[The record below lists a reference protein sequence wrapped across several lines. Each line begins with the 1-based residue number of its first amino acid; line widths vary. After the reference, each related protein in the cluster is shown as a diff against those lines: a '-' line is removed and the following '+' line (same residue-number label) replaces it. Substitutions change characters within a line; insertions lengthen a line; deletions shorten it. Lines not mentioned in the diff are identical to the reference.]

1 MAGMA
6 QLPTGGNTTTFQ
18 ASEPISGTI
27 MAGLQTGLS
36 IWDRL
41 QAEKAMKIAKQQF
54 NKQMSFAVQNANN
67 QVQTTNNKIASAV
80 NIASSLMNKSPTE
93 AAARSADAAAN
104 HYTKEIHV

>member
-1 MAGMA
+1 
-6 QLPTGGNTTTFQ
+6 
-18 ASEPISGTI
+18 
-27 MAGLQTGLS
+27 MAGLANVSTGSTRVGMGTDPISAAVNVVNTGLS
-36 IWDRL
+36 IWDRM

-67 QVQTTNNKIASAV
+67 QVKTTNNKIASAV

-104 HYTKEIHV
+104 HFTKRING

>member
-6 QLPTGGNTTTFQ
+6 NVGTGSTSIGMGVD
-18 ASEPISGTI
+18 PISAVTNV
-27 MAGLQTGLS
+27 MNTGLS
-36 IWDRL
+36 IWDRI

-104 HYTKEIHV
+104 HYTKKISV